1 MAHIMIDGAATAI
14 EFYARAFGAEELF
27 RIADQDGRVVHAEIR
42 IHGSLVMLGD
52 PDPGLGFA
60 APTAAG
66 TSVGLHVHVDDV
78 DGLSERAVRAGA
90 ELLTG
95 PADMFYGDR
104 SAILRDPFGHVWV
117 LLTRREDLT
126 IEEIV
131 SRGTRA
137 LSA

>member
-14 EFYARAFGAEELF
+14 EFYARA
-27 RIADQDGRVVHAEIR
+27 
-42 IHGSLVMLGD
+42 
-52 PDPGLGFA
+52 

-66 TSVGLHVHVDDV
+66 TPVGLHVYVDDV
-78 DGLSERAVRAGA
+78 DGLSERAVRTGA
-90 ELLTG
+90 ELLAG

-104 SAILRDPFGHVWV
+104 SAMLRDPFGHVWV